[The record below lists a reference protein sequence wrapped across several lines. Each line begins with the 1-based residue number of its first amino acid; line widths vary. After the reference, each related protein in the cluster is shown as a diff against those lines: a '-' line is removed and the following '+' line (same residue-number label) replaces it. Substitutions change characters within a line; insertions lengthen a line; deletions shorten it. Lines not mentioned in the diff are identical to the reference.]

1 MPASQL
7 TALTFSIIDEDL
19 LEDLLED
26 RLDEFLTKSWFDFE
40 RKASLPTLMQRELNR
55 WSQFSEQKLFFFSK
69 VKISKNAFNKK

>member
-7 TALTFSIIDEDL
+7 AALTFSIIDEDL

-40 RKASLPTLMQRELNR
+40 RKASLSTPSNMDCQILAEVFYDAN
-55 WSQFSEQKLFFFSK
+55 
-69 VKISKNAFNKK
+69 